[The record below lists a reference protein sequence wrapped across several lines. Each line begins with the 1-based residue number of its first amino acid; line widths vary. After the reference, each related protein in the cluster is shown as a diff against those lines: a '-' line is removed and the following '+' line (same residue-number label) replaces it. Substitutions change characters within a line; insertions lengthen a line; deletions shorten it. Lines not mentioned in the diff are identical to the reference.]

1 MVDNTNH
8 EPMVEMFV
16 FETSQLMDELEETLI
31 NSEKESGFTSTIDEI
46 FRIMH
51 TVKGSAAMMMYDN
64 ISSLAHSIEDLFFY
78 LREEKPDNVDA
89 STVTDMVLDGVDFI
103 KNEVS
108 KIQNGMDSED
118 SAEELIEKINEFL
131 KSLKNKIK

>member
-64 ISSLAHSIEDLFFY
+64 ISSLLSIEDLFFY
-78 LREEKPDNVDA
+78 LRRK
-89 STVTDMVLDGVDFI
+89 TR
-103 KNEVS
+103 
-108 KIQNGMDSED
+108 
-118 SAEELIEKINEFL
+118 
-131 KSLKNKIK
+131 